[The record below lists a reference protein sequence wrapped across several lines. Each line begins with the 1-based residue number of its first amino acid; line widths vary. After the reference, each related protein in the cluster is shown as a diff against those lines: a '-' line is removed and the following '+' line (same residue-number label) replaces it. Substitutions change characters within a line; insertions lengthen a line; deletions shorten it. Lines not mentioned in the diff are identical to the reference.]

1 MSNQDWISKLCSPSR
16 LDNFAKYLA
25 GYKYNFVDAY
35 EEYSTDDFIDS
46 LLRIED
52 PTKFNKADA
61 GTSFHE
67 LIEIAK
73 TDWVIPSNDLIKMS
87 NGWTVIVSPDL
98 DIELSVPV
106 VREAVVKANI
116 SGFDIRGRVDS
127 IDAIAVHDIKTTS
140 QINFDNYINSWQWK
154 TYLAMT
160 GLDKFIY
167 DIFKVKV
174 DESEKI
180 VTIQEYEKLEVYS
193 YPEMQQE
200 VEGIIKHYHD
210 TLLMLESRIIARVN
224 DYNNQINQLIEQL
237 QFSQVITAKPAI
249 DSMIEHLKT
258 KFISVKGLTNDKNL

>member
-1 MSNQDWISKLCSPSR
+1 MSWAVNYLTPSR
-16 LDNFAKYLA
+16 IDNFAKYLS
-25 GYKYNFVDAY
+25 GYKYNFGDAY

-52 PTKFNKADA
+52 PAKFNKADA
-61 GTSFHE
+61 GTGVHE
-67 LIEIAK
+67 LIERVGYIGIGN
-73 TDWVIPSNDLIKMS
+73 IPYTTS
-87 NGWTVIVSPDL
+87 NGWTVVVSPDL

-140 QINFDNYINSWQWK
+140 QINFDTYINSWQWR
-154 TYLAMT
+154 TYLVMT

-174 DESEKI
+174 DESNKI

-200 VEGIIKHYHD
+200 VESIIKHYHD
-210 TLLMLESRIIARVN
+210 TLLTLEHRIIARVN

-249 DSMIEHLKT
+249 DFMIEHLKT